1 MGGEF
6 LSVFLLAIYMLY
18 YVVICCFLFRWLDLR
33 KTMLAFMGVMQTI
46 CRWVSKTNTVRGG
59 HLLGCSWIQLDIAG
73 NNLPLCI
80 AIRMDIS

>member
-18 YVVICCFLFRWLDLR
+18 YVVIYVVFFLDGSICG
-33 KTMLAFMGVMQTI
+33 KQGVMQTI
-46 CRWVSKTNTVRGG
+46 CQWVSKTNTVRGG